1 MAQIANTYETYDV
14 STAGGNREELA
25 DKIYQITPEE
35 TPFISLIGRKPVAS
49 THPEWLID
57 SLASIDL
64 NNNQPEGN
72 DWTFQSI
79 TPPSRVGN
87 YTQIS
92 DKKII
97 VSRTQDKTLKAG
109 RKSELAREVAK
120 KGVEL
125 RTDMEG
131 ILLSNQASL
140 AGSGN
145 AATNRK
151 LGGFRAWLATN
162 DSIGGGGGASGGF
175 NTSTNV
181 VDAATNGTQRA
192 FTKTILDA
200 VILSTYNAGGSPKTL
215 MLSPYAKTVFST
227 FMADSNVA
235 PQRYETPRNGQTT
248 IVAAADM
255 YLSDFGSISVVPNR
269 QMARAGATVARNA
282 FLIDPKMVS
291 LGVFDDISLEKPA
304 KTGDAEKRVLVTE
317 YTLLVNNEAAHGV
330 AADIF
335 GLTSAS

>member
-1 MAQIANTYETYDV
+1 MAQVANTFETYDAV
-14 STAGGNREELA
+14 GNREELA

-35 TPFISLIGRKPVAS
+35 TPFLSLIGRKPVS
-49 THPEWLID
+49 SVHPEWQID
-57 SLASIDL
+57 TLGAVDLA
-64 NNNQPEGN
+64 NNQPEGN
-72 DWTFQSI
+72 DWLYDAVSPT
-79 TPPSRVGN
+79 SRVGN

-97 VSRTQDKTLKAG
+97 ISRTQDHTSKAG
-109 RKSELAREVAK
+109 RKSELAREIAK

-125 RTDMEG
+125 RIDMET
-131 ILLSNQASL
+131 IALSNQAST
-140 AGSGN
+140 AGTGN
-145 AATNRK
+145 GATNRK
-151 LGGFRAWLATN
+151 LGGFRAWLASN
-162 DSIGGGGGASGGF
+162 DSISGSSGGF

-181 VDAATNGTQRA
+181 VDAATNGAQRA
-192 FTKTILDA
+192 FSKTILDS
-200 VILSTYNAGGSPKTL
+200 VILSTYNAGGMPRTL
-215 MLSPYAKTVFST
+215 MVSPYVKTVFST

-235 PQRYETPRNGQTT
+235 PQRYETPSKGQTT

-255 YLSDFGSISVVPNR
+255 YLSDFGPISVVPNR

-282 FLIDPKMVS
+282 FLIDPRMVS

-330 AADIF
+330 AADLY
-335 GLTSAS
+335 GLTSST

>member
-1 MAQIANTYETYDV
+1 MAQVANTYETYD
-14 STAGGNREELA
+14 AKGLREELA

-35 TPFISLIGRKPVAS
+35 TPFLSLIGRKPVAS
-49 THPEWLID
+49 THPEWQTDTLGSVD
-57 SLASIDL
+57 TG
-64 NNNQPEGN
+64 NNQPEGN
-72 DWTFQSI
+72 DWTFDAISP
-79 TPPSRVGN
+79 TTRVGN

-97 VSRTQDKTLKAG
+97 ISRTQDKTSKAG

-125 RTDMEG
+125 RIDMEA
-131 ILLSNQASL
+131 ICLSNQASL

-151 LGGFRAWLATN
+151 LGAFRAWLATN
-162 DSIGGGGGASGGF
+162 DSIGGGGGASGGY

-192 FTKTILDA
+192 FTKALLDA
-200 VILSTYNAGGSPKTL
+200 TILSTYNAGGMPRTL
-215 MLSPYAKTVFST
+215 MVAPYVKTVFST

-235 PQRYETPRNGQTT
+235 PQRYETPQKGQTT

-255 YLSDFGSISVVPNR
+255 YLSDFGPVSVVPNR
-269 QMARAGATVARNA
+269 QMARAGATIARNA
-282 FLIDPKMVS
+282 FLIDPRMVS
-291 LGVFDDISLEKPA
+291 LGVFDDIQLVKPA

-330 AADIF
+330 TADIF
-335 GLTSAS
+335 GLTSAT

>member
-1 MAQIANTYETYDV
+1 MAQVANTFETYDAV
-14 STAGGNREELA
+14 GNREELA

-35 TPFISLIGRKPVAS
+35 TPFLSLIGRKPVVS
-49 THPEWLID
+49 VHPEWQID
-57 SLASIDL
+57 TLGAVDTGNS
-64 NNNQPEGN
+64 QPEGN
-72 DWTFQSI
+72 DWDYDAVAPT
-79 TPPSRVGN
+79 SRVGN

-97 VSRTQDKTLKAG
+97 ISRTQDKTSKAG

-125 RTDMEG
+125 RIDMEA
-131 ILLSNQASL
+131 ITLSNQASS

-145 AATNRK
+145 GATNRT

-162 DSIGGGGGASGGF
+162 DSLGGSGASGGF
-175 NTSTNV
+175 NSSTSV

-192 FTKTILDA
+192 FTKAILDS
-200 VILSTYNAGGSPKTL
+200 VILSTYNAGGVPKTL

-227 FMADSNVA
+227 FMSDSNVA
-235 PQRYETPRNGQTT
+235 PQRFETPAKSQTT

-255 YLSDFGSISVVPNR
+255 YLSDFGTISVVPNR
-269 QMARAGATVARNA
+269 QMARAGAGVARNA
-282 FLIDPKMVS
+282 FLIDPRMVS
-291 LGVFDDISLEKPA
+291 LGVFDDIQIQKPA
-304 KTGDAEKRVLVTE
+304 KTGDAEKRVLNVE

-335 GLTSAS
+335 GLTASS

>member
-1 MAQIANTYETYDV
+1 MAQVANTYETYDV
-14 STAGGNREELA
+14 GSAGGNREELA

-35 TPFISLIGRKPVAS
+35 TPFISMIGRKPVMS

-57 SLASIDL
+57 TLASPDTS
-64 NNNQPEGN
+64 NNQPEGN
-72 DWTFQSI
+72 DWTYDAL

-92 DKKII
+92 DKKVI

-125 RTDMEG
+125 RIDMEV
-131 ILLSNQASL
+131 ICMSNQASL

-145 AATNRK
+145 GATNRK
-151 LGGFRAWLATN
+151 LGGFRAWLATS
-162 DSIGGGGGASGGF
+162 DSLGSGGASGGF
-175 NTSTNV
+175 NTGTGI

-192 FTKTILDA
+192 FTKAILDA
-200 VILSTYNAGGSPKTL
+200 VILSSYNAGGSPRAL

-227 FMADSNVA
+227 FMSDTNVA
-235 PQRYETPRNGQTT
+235 QQRMAASKSGQTT
-248 IVAAADM
+248 IVAAADT
-255 YLSDFGSISVVPNR
+255 YLSDFGTINVVPNR

-282 FLIDPKMVS
+282 FLIDPKMVK
-291 LGVFDDISLEKPA
+291 LGIFDDIQLHKPG
-304 KTGDAEKRVLVTE
+304 KTGDAEKRVLNVE
-317 YTLLVNNEAAHGV
+317 YTLVVNNEAAHGV

-335 GLTSAS
+335 GMTSSS

>member
-1 MAQIANTYETYDV
+1 MAQITNTFETYDAV
-14 STAGGNREELA
+14 GNREELA

-35 TPFISLIGRKPVAS
+35 TPFLSLIGRKSVES
-49 THPEWLID
+49 THPEWQTDALG
-57 SLASIDL
+57 SVDL
-64 NNNQPEGN
+64 TNNQPEGN
-72 DWTFQSI
+72 DWSYQAISPT
-79 TPPSRVGN
+79 SRVGN

-97 VSRTQDKTLKAG
+97 ISRTQDKTSKAG

-125 RTDMEG
+125 RIDMEA
-131 ILLSNQASL
+131 ICLSNQASL
-140 AGSGN
+140 AGTGN
-145 AATNRK
+145 GATNRK
-151 LGGFRAWLATN
+151 TGGFRAWLATN
-162 DSIGGGGGASGGF
+162 DAMESGGSSGGF
-175 NTSTNV
+175 NSSTGV
-181 VDAATNGTQRA
+181 VDAATNGSQRA
-192 FTKTILDA
+192 FTKAILDA
-200 VILSTYNAGGSPKTL
+200 VILSAYNAGGSPKTL

-227 FMADSNVA
+227 FMSDTNVA
-235 PQRYETPRNGQTT
+235 LQRFAAPSKGQTT

-255 YLSDFGSISVVPNR
+255 YLSNFGTISVVPNR

-291 LGVFDDISLEKPA
+291 LGVFDDIKLEKPA

-330 AADIF
+330 AADLY
-335 GLTSAS
+335 GLTAST